1 MTDVVYGGRRKHKMS
16 HVLPKT
22 VYRSIRWMWELS
34 FTNMESHFNISEIDW
49 IHIADLCESAIP
61 REKEKRYQKCHTTL
75 IRVKGSSDKLDDFGQ
90 NQKRLDL
97 DLSTND
103 S

>member
-1 MTDVVYGGRRKHKMS
+1 
-16 HVLPKT
+16 
-22 VYRSIRWMWELS
+22 MWELRC
-34 FTNMESHFNISEIDW
+34 TNMESHFNISEIDW

-61 REKEKRYQKCHTTL
+61 REKEKWFVIWPGKNDDTDVVEVSKVSH
-75 IRVKGSSDKLDDFGQ
+75 VFDSSKGSSDKLDDFGQ

-103 S
+103 SWLYWDLNHMTWK